1 VDLGLTSDQEAIR
14 EIFASFF
21 ADRAGPDQARAAQP
35 LGFDP
40 EGWARLGETGAPGMG
55 VPVDAGGGGA
65 SLADLVV
72 VAEEAGA
79 NVSPLPLVDHTVT
92 ARLLAGLDAVG
103 DDVVSGAAVAGL
115 AVRPATGGLAR
126 SVPAGAVA
134 EVLVALEDNR
144 LVVVRGAAP
153 GEAQPNHADM
163 PIAHRSV
170 QDGEVLAEGPEAVAA
185 HARAVDE
192 WRALTGSL
200 LVGATRRAIGM
211 AVDYVSE
218 RHQFGR
224 PVGSFQA
231 VQHGLADLPG
241 LCDGA
246 RLLVAKTAW
255 AGDRPGEGVAD
266 MGDNE
271 VTDFAALAAMALV
284 FAGEA
289 ALRATDRSLHYHGG
303 YGFAEEYDIQLYY
316 RRVRGWAQVLD
327 DPARECRRLAGLLLN
342 DREVA

>member
-1 VDLGLTSDQEAIR
+1 MDLALSSDQEAIR
-14 EIFASFF
+14 EIFGSFF
-21 ADRAGPDQARAAQP
+21 ANQAGPDHTRAAQP

-92 ARLLAGLDAVG
+92 ARLLAGFDAVG
-103 DDVVSGAAVAGL
+103 DDVVSGSAVAGL
-115 AVRPATGGLAR
+115 AVRPATDGLAR
-126 SVPAGAVA
+126 SVPTGAVA
-134 EVLVALEDNR
+134 EVLVALEDDR

-153 GEAQPNHADM
+153 GKAQPNHADM

-170 QDGEVLAEGPEAVAA
+170 QGGEVLAEGPEAVAA

-200 LVGATRRAIGM
+200 LVGATRMAIKM

-224 PVGSFQA
+224 PIGSFQA
-231 VQHGLADLPG
+231 VQHGL
-241 LCDGA
+241 
-246 RLLVAKTAW
+246 
-255 AGDRPGEGVAD
+255 
-266 MGDNE
+266 
-271 VTDFAALAAMALV
+271 
-284 FAGEA
+284 
-289 ALRATDRSLHYHGG
+289 SLIH
-303 YGFAEEYDIQLYY
+303 I
-316 RRVRGWAQVLD
+316 
-327 DPARECRRLAGLLLN
+327 
-342 DREVA
+342 